1 MKKRIFQVI
10 CLVLSLILCV
20 SLFAACGS
28 SGNKTDRIDAI
39 SREAGSGTR
48 GAFTEMLGIEDSQG
62 RDATTPRA
70 EVTNSTAVMIMSTLG
85 NENAIGYV
93 SLGSLSTNVKALK
106 VNGIHPSIENINAG
120 KYKLVRPFNICYKPG
135 SLSAVSKDFIKF
147 ILSRPG
153 QKIIR
158 DAGYLQVGN
167 PVGYKTTK
175 GMKGTIS
182 VSGSTSVGPVMERLA
197 SQYQLLNPKVTVEIE
212 QNGSSAGIQAAEEGV
227 VDFGMASRE
236 LDPDEQ
242 KQLSNQ
248 TIAKDGI
255 VVIVNKKNHIDNLT
269 AEQIRDIFLGKI
281 RNWSELK

>member
-1 MKKRIFQVI
+1 
-10 CLVLSLILCV
+10 
-20 SLFAACGS
+20 
-28 SGNKTDRIDAI
+28 
-39 SREAGSGTR
+39 
-48 GAFTEMLGIEDSQG
+48 
-62 RDATTPRA
+62 
-70 EVTNSTAVMIMSTLG
+70 
-85 NENAIGYV
+85 
-93 SLGSLSTNVKALK
+93 
-106 VNGIHPSIENINAG
+106 
-120 KYKLVRPFNICYKPG
+120 
-135 SLSAVSKDFIKF
+135 
-147 ILSRPG
+147 
-153 QKIIR
+153 
-158 DAGYLQVGN
+158 
-167 PVGYKTTK
+167 
-175 GMKGTIS
+175 
-182 VSGSTSVGPVMERLA
+182 MERLA